1 MFFHRGGK
9 RNKFGWFTL
18 EVFAKHCGIAQSLV
32 GGFPRGLM
40 RQPPP
45 AAFYKAGREPQV
57 LPGSLALQLEITFR
71 ARGFCICYRSQSLE
85 MLPGLPSKRPE
96 THFTDAGYPYVCAL
110 LRWPPSQTS
119 PGSGREDAGRAV
131 CCGDRFSG
139 QSCRPVDYPEGCIII
154 FFLAGSRGRV

>member
-18 EVFAKHCGIAQSLV
+18 EVSAKHCGIAQSLV

-71 ARGFCICYRSQSLE
+71 ARGGVQ
-85 MLPGLPSKRPE
+85 K
-96 THFTDAGYPYVCAL
+96 
-110 LRWPPSQTS
+110 
-119 PGSGREDAGRAV
+119 PGSRFLHLLSVSVSGDAAWA
-131 CCGDRFSG
+131 
-139 QSCRPVDYPEGCIII
+139 P
-154 FFLAGSRGRV
+154 